1 MPEDE
6 SGPPAASKEGDA
18 PEPQVAA
25 DPGPAKVVV
34 PRWIQIVA
42 LPLLVLGVWAIAVAA
57 GPVLL
62 IFAVAGILALILHPV
77 VRWIQRGR
85 VPRGLA
91 VAAVYVGFWGA
102 VIGGAVL
109 LVNPIGDQIADFR
122 ADVPEYIDS
131 ANEGLEDF
139 QGWLDDRGI
148 NVQITSEGEDA
159 LSELERNVLARSGD
173 VVGWTRDLVELV
185 VAGLFALV
193 LIIVISVYMLLY
205 ARPIGDLTR
214 RVMPPGDGTQ
224 EDDFPTRVER
234 SVAGYVRGQILFS
247 AIMGASATIALWIV
261 GTIGIFEEGRTYA
274 VFFGVFYGLMELI
287 PYVGPVLGA
296 LPAVLVALFQDPL
309 TAIWVVILFVALQQ
323 LEGHVVA
330 PLVFGRALRINPL
343 LVIFAL
349 LFGGH
354 LYGVI
359 GALVALPVAAML
371 RETIMYL
378 YEHLRLEPW
387 PAVAVAGPGGLLDS
401 PTVSCPACGD
411 RVPAGDRFCRN
422 CGGRLETA
430 DPRTEGKLRQLRDRD
445 HRRDQAE
452 DDDQDLHP
460 DPEAGKLQRPTR

>member
-1 MPEDE
+1 MAEDE
-6 SGPPAASKEGDA
+6 SGPSAASTESQAGEHA
-18 PEPQVAA
+18 EPT
-25 DPGPAKVVV
+25 KLVV
-34 PRWIQIVA
+34 PRWIQLVA
-42 LPLLVLGVWAIAVAA
+42 LPLLVLGLWAVAVAA

-62 IFAVAGILALILHPV
+62 IFTVAGILALILHPV
-77 VRWIQRGR
+77 VRSIERAR

-91 VAAVYVGFWGA
+91 VATVYVGFWA
-102 VIGGAVL
+102 VVIGGAIL

-122 ADVPEYIDS
+122 ADVPGYIDS
-131 ANEGLEDF
+131 ANEGLQDL

-148 NVQITSEGEDA
+148 DVQITSEGEKG
-159 LSELERNVLARSGD
+159 LSELERNVLNRSGD

-185 VAGLFALV
+185 VAGLFALI

-214 RVMPPGDGTQ
+214 RVMPPSDGTPD
-224 EDDFPTRVER
+224 DDFPTRVER

-247 AIMGASATIALWIV
+247 AIMGTSATIALWIV

-309 TAIWVVILFVALQQ
+309 TAIWVILLFVALQQ

-359 GALVALPVAAML
+359 GALVALPVAATL

-378 YEHLRLEPW
+378 REHLRLEPW
-387 PAVAVAGPGGLLDS
+387 PVVTAGGPAGLLDA
-401 PTVSCPACGD
+401 PAGVSCSACGE
-411 RVPAGDRFCRN
+411 RVPAGDRYCRN
-422 CGGRLETA
+422 CGEPLETVEA
-430 DPRTEGKLRQLRDRD
+430 RPEGELRQLRDRD
-445 HRRDQAE
+445 HPSDHAE
-452 DDDQDLHP
+452 DHDQDLHP